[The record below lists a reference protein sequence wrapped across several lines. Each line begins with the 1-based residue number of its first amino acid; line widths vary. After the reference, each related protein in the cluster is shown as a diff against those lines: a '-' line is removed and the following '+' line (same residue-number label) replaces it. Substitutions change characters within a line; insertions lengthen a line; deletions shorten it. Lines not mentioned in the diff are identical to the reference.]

1 MRVVDLTYLTKTT
14 TGRRKLEK
22 GFFGPNSRK
31 LVLSNARFLCE
42 HVRTGLFVSKLYF
55 TKDKVGPQNLGHG
68 DLYVASDRGSDIG
81 VEELSYL
88 AYLDPYPFLD
98 FHFQESEYTSV
109 WMEDDATRGT
119 PGHVGVTEAFNDR
132 YGCEPIVEQVR
143 DEEEDDMM
151 IEYIRTGQ
159 VIVVCPDGSQIW
171 ERRSPKHW
179 EARAE
184 A

>member
-22 GFFGPNSRK
+22 GFFGSNSRK

-55 TKDKVGPQNLGHG
+55 TKGKVGPQNLGHG

-98 FHFQESEYTSV
+98 FHFQESEYVRV
-109 WMEDDATRGT
+109 WVEDDATRGT
-119 PGHVGVTEAFNDR
+119 PGHVGVTEAFNDC
-132 YGCEPIVEQVR
+132 YGCEPIVEQLR
-143 DEEEDDMM
+143 DDENGDS
-151 IEYIRTGQ
+151 ITEYIRTGQ

-171 ERRSPKHW
+171 ERRLPKHW
-179 EARAE
+179 EARPE